1 MIHRVGAM
9 QKRDPANFAC
19 LRHDARFTQE
29 AHDSE
34 GLKKKAMQA
43 AEAKNKRGQSSRSA
57 QLALHGWWTV
67 RVYTFHIHISHILLL
82 ADRLHRHLNAG
93 SGLMSVNA
101 VLLSCF

>member
-1 MIHRVGAM
+1 VQQAYLAVVLVLFDSFLGPCLVISAASGIIHRVGAM

-43 AEAKNKRGQSSRSA
+43 AEVKNKRGQSSRSA

-67 RVYTFHIHISHILLL
+67 RVYTFHIHI
-82 ADRLHRHLNAG
+82 
-93 SGLMSVNA
+93 
-101 VLLSCF
+101 